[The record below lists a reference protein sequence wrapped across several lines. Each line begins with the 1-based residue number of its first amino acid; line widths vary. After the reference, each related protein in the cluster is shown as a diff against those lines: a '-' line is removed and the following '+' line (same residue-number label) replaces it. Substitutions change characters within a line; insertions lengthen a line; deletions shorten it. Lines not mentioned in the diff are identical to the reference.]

1 LFKRIRYFL
10 ELYELTDQFSQV
22 TETSGSSNEAPVL
35 PSRTKAPSEELEDD
49 EEFEKVDDDMEDY
62 QLPDASAPKPG
73 IVLCLLVIRLACQSV
88 GLSVGWS
95 IG

>member
-49 EEFEKVDDDMEDY
+49 EEFEEMEDY

-73 IVLCLLVIRLACQSV
+73 IVLCLLVIRVACQSV

-95 IG
+95 VG